1 MDGCSA
7 EPGGLTRWI
16 NAHKKY
22 LQSLEQPTK
31 ELTSKQQ
38 SKASNI
44 SEHHENNKTA
54 LIFGSIII
62 GVAALT
68 LYKIT

>member
-1 MDGCSA
+1 MWDLIVSVPDHCLSF
-7 EPGGLTRWI
+7 
-16 NAHKKY
+16 Y
-22 LQSLEQPTK
+22 F
-31 ELTSKQQ
+31 TSKQQ

-44 SEHHENNKTA
+44 SEHHENNKTT